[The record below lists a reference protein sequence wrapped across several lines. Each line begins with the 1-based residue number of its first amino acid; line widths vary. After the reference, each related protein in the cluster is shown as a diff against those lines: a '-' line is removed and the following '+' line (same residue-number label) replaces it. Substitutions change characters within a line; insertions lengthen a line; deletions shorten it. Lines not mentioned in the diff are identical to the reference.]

1 MTTHTTTKCIRL
13 AGRLVL
19 ALLVLGSVACQ
30 SAGNVR
36 SDIYTASADQGE
48 TAPALNESGGESS
61 AALDDSAVHAAL
73 LGQLHHQDE
82 GASLPENP
90 ATLASNLGGW

>member
-1 MTTHTTTKCIRL
+1 MATHTKLASTTKCIRS

-36 SDIYTASADQGE
+36 AAE
-48 TAPALNESGGESS
+48 TAPALNESGGENA
-61 AALDDSAVHAAL
+61 AALDDSAVHDAL

-82 GASLPENP
+82 GAGLPEEP
-90 ATLASNLGGW
+90 ATFASNLGGW